1 MLNSEV
7 AGVALDL
14 WCNHIN
20 EECSSFN
27 VVKSSEISREWWL
40 IDASTLPLG
49 KLAVIIADKLM
60 GKSKVTY
67 TPHIDNGDYVVVVNA
82 KNLKVTGE
90 KMTQK
95 KYYRHSGF
103 PGGLTELKL
112 EEVIEKDPSVAI
124 REAVKGM
131 LPKNKLSADRLARLR
146 IFEGAEHAHAAQNPK
161 EIK

>member
-1 MLNSEV
+1 MKTYSQK
-7 AGVALDL
+7 A
-14 WCNHIN
+14 
-20 EECSSFN
+20 
-27 VVKSSEISREWWL
+27 SEIKRDWYL

-49 KLAVIIADKLM
+49 KLAVVKADKLM

-67 TPHIDNGDYVVVVNA
+67 TPHIDNGDYVVVINA
-82 KNLKVTGE
+82 KNLVVTGN
-90 KMTQK
+90 KMTNK

-112 EEVIEKDPSVAI
+112 EEVIEKDPSLAI
-124 REAVKGM
+124 KEAVKGM

-146 IFEGAEHAHAAQNPK
+146 VFEGAEHTHAAQNPK

>member
-1 MLNSEV
+1 MKTYSLKG
-7 AGVALDL
+7 AD
-14 WCNHIN
+14 IN
-20 EECSSFN
+20 
-27 VVKSSEISREWWL
+27 REWWV
-40 IDASTLPLG
+40 IDASVMPLG
-49 KLAVIIADKLM
+49 KLAVVIADKLM

-82 KNLKVTGE
+82 KNIVVTGA

-103 PGGLTELKL
+103 PGGIKELKL
-112 EEVIEKDPSVAI
+112 EEVIEKDPARAI

-146 IFEGAEHAHAAQNPK
+146 IFEGAEHAHVAQNPK

>member
-1 MLNSEV
+1 MKTYSQK
-7 AGVALDL
+7 G
-14 WCNHIN
+14 
-20 EECSSFN
+20 
-27 VVKSSEISREWWL
+27 SEIKREWWL
-40 IDASTLPLG
+40 IDASSLPLG
-49 KLAVIIADKLM
+49 KLAVVIADKLM
-60 GKSKVTY
+60 GKSKITY

-90 KMTQK
+90 KMIQK

-131 LPKNKLSADRLARLR
+131 LPKNKLAADRLKRLR
-146 IFEGAEHAHAAQNPK
+146 VFDTLEHAHTAQNPK

>member
-1 MLNSEV
+1 MKTYSQK
-7 AGVALDL
+7 AAD
-14 WCNHIN
+14 IN
-20 EECSSFN
+20 
-27 VVKSSEISREWWL
+27 REWWL

-49 KLAVIIADKLM
+49 KLAVVIADKLM

-67 TPHIDNGDYVVVVNA
+67 TPHIDNGDYVVVINA
-82 KNLKVTGE
+82 KNLVVTGE

-146 IFEGAEHAHAAQNPK
+146 VFDGAEHAHTAQNPK

>member
-1 MLNSEV
+1 MKTYSQK
-7 AGVALDL
+7 G
-14 WCNHIN
+14 
-20 EECSSFN
+20 
-27 VVKSSEISREWWL
+27 SEIKREWWV
-40 IDASTLPLG
+40 IDASTMPLG
-49 KLAVIIADKLM
+49 KLAVVIADKLM

-82 KNLKVTGE
+82 KNLVVTGD
-90 KMTQK
+90 KMVQK

-124 REAVKGM
+124 AAAVKGM
-131 LPKNKLSADRLARLR
+131 LPKNKLAAERLKRLR
-146 IFEGAEHAHAAQNPK
+146 VFDGAEHTHTAQNPK

>member
-1 MLNSEV
+1 MKTYSQK
-7 AGVALDL
+7 G
-14 WCNHIN
+14 
-20 EECSSFN
+20 
-27 VVKSSEISREWWL
+27 SEIKREWWV
-40 IDASTLPLG
+40 IDASTMPLG
-49 KLAVIIADKLM
+49 KLAVVIADKLM

-82 KNLKVTGE
+82 KNLVVTGD
-90 KMTQK
+90 KMVDK

-124 REAVKGM
+124 SAAVKGM
-131 LPKNKLSADRLARLR
+131 LPKNKLAAERLKRLR
-146 IFEGAEHAHAAQNPK
+146 VFDGAEHTHTAQNPK

>member
-1 MLNSEV
+1 MKTYSQ
-7 AGVALDL
+7 
-14 WCNHIN
+14 
-20 EECSSFN
+20 
-27 VVKSSEISREWWL
+27 KSAEIKREWWL

-49 KLAVIIADKLM
+49 KLSVVIADKLM

-82 KNLKVTGE
+82 KNIKVTGN
-90 KMTQK
+90 KMTRK
-95 KYYRHSGF
+95 MYYRHSGY

-112 EEVIEKDPSVAI
+112 EEVIEKNPAVAI

-131 LPKNKLSADRLARLR
+131 LPKNKLAAERMSRLR
-146 IFEGAEHAHAAQNPK
+146 VFDGLEHDHVAQQPK

>member
-1 MLNSEV
+1 MKTYSQ
-7 AGVALDL
+7 
-14 WCNHIN
+14 
-20 EECSSFN
+20 
-27 VVKSSEISREWWL
+27 KSAEISREWWL
-40 IDASTLPLG
+40 IDASTMPLG
-49 KLAVIIADKLM
+49 KLAVVIADKLM

-67 TPHIDNGDYVVVVNA
+67 TPHIDNGDYVVVINA

-90 KMTQK
+90 KMTDK

-124 REAVKGM
+124 KSAVKGM
-131 LPKNKLSADRLARLR
+131 LPKNKLAADRLARLR
-146 IFEGAEHAHAAQNPK
+146 VFDGAEHDHTAQTPK